1 MSLIEEV
8 RFSQWHDM
16 ATLQLLSVHS
26 RLEQISKYMENNE
39 PKPLWLVE
47 KSVAKVETGR
57 LEWAL

>member
-1 MSLIEEV
+1 MNLIEEV
-8 RFSQWHDM
+8 CFSQWHDM

-26 RLEQISKYMENNE
+26 WFEQISEYMEDNE
-39 PKPLWLVE
+39 PRPLWLVE